1 MKKLFFAALLTGAS
15 CVAAAQVVA
24 PAGAD
29 LLARISSITAHTVD
43 VVVVKP
49 EHVST
54 VWDEIAANMAGC
66 HITGKRT
73 PSEGGHM
80 SLAFDTLKCAGKTP
94 VAIQAFGV
102 DSVKRRVDLDNRATV
117 GAPLAV
123 LVLADISVAGGK
135 SWESLPR

>member
-1 MKKLFFAALLTGAS
+1 MKKLFFAALLAGAS
-15 CVAAAQVVA
+15 CVAAAQVAA

-29 LLARISSITAHTVD
+29 LPARISGLTAHTVD

-49 EHVST
+49 AAMNT

-123 LVLADISVAGGK
+123 LVLANISLPGGK
-135 SWESLPR
+135 PWDRTAR